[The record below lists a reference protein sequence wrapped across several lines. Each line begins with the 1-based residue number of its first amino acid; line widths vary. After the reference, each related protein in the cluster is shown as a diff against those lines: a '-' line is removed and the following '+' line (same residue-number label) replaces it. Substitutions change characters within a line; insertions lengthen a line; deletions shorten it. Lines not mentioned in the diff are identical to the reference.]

1 MNQRFYSLD
10 VFRGATVALMILVN
24 NPGSWSYIYPPLEHA
39 PWHGCTPTDLV
50 FPFFLFAVGNALAF
64 VLPRLEQAGT
74 PAVLQ
79 KILKRTLL
87 IFAIGLFLN
96 WAPFI
101 RWDGEL
107 LKSKPWEYANS
118 QGTIVGIRILG
129 VLQRIALSYCFAALI
144 VYFFK
149 VRGAIVISIVL
160 LLGYWLLTWAFGT
173 GDPYSL
179 AGYFGINVDKI
190 VLGESHMYHGEGV
203 AFDPEGIT
211 STLTSIVQV
220 VFGYFAGRYILQ
232 SNKTAATAGNGPSYN
247 MLAHLLIAGTLLV
260 AAAFC
265 WDMTFPINKK
275 IWTSSYVLY
284 TTGLALQVLSVLI
297 YMIEFKKVPT
307 QQWVPF
313 TKKTCFIAG
322 TIAIVLSFVLHFGAA
337 VGYIPALL
345 ASVAATAVVLVF
357 ITNNWSRFFDV
368 FGKNPLF
375 IFVLSGFLPRVLAL
389 LRWVDHVDD
398 KGKKIYTSTLPWFY
412 EHLCKPVSVNLKN
425 GSLLYAICTIFF
437 YWLIVYVLDKK
448 KIYIKV

>member
-74 PAVLQ
+74 AAVLQ
-79 KILKRTLL
+79 KVLKRTLL

-101 RWDGEL
+101 RWDGEV
-107 LKSKPWEYANS
+107 LKGKPWEYTNAS
-118 QGTIVGIRILG
+118 GTIIGIRILG

-149 VRGAIVISIVL
+149 VRGAIAMSILL
-160 LLGYWLLTWAFGT
+160 LLGYWLLTWALGT

-179 AGYFGINVDKI
+179 AGYFGTNVDKI
-190 VLGESHMYHGEGV
+190 VLGESHMYHGEGM

-220 VFGYFAGRYILQ
+220 ICGYFAGRYILQ
-232 SNKTAATAGNGPSYN
+232 SSKAAPSGSAPSYS

-260 AAAFC
+260 AVAFC
-265 WDMTFPINKK
+265 WDIAFPINKK

-297 YMIEFKKVPT
+297 YLVEFKKVPA
-307 QQWVPF
+307 QQWLPL
-313 TKKTCFIAG
+313 TRSTWFIAAAG
-322 TIAIVLSFVLHFGAA
+322 AVALSFIFHLACHSPYV
-337 VGYIPALL
+337 PALL
-345 ASVAATAVVLVF
+345 ASLAITAVVLVF
-357 ITNNWSRFFDV
+357 ATNNWGRFFDV

-398 KGKKIYTSTLPWFY
+398 KGKKVYTSTLPWFY
-412 EHLCKPVSVNLKN
+412 EHLCKPVSDNLKN
-425 GSLLYAICTIFF
+425 GSLLYAVCTIFF
-437 YWLIVYVLDKK
+437 YWSIVYLLDKK